1 MWYVY
6 VVCNGF
12 PLSSR
17 RLFISPHDFN
27 RTFFHTT
34 SWAYRLRVY
43 VCVSQR
49 GPKRLVYVFAVLS
62 AFPLRR
68 FRPCCRRILRSYV
81 VDIVRSWSP
90 DITFSSHDLSNMN
103 FHELPLWI
111 IIFKLNLIYR
121 HQASPVAKS
130 SLRCISLYG
139 LWGMHEFK
147 WVA

>member
-17 RLFISPHDFN
+17 RLFFSPHDFN
-27 RTFFHTT
+27 RTFFPCDV
-34 SWAYRLRVY
+34 LGVY

-49 GPKRLVYVFAVLS
+49 GPKRLVNVFAVLS

-68 FRPCCRRILRSYV
+68 LRPCCRRILRSYV

-90 DITFSSHDLSNMN
+90 DITFSSQQY
-103 FHELPLWI
+103 ELPWTTI
-111 IIFKLNLIYR
+111 MNYHF
-121 HQASPVAKS
+121 QAKS
-130 SLRCISLYG
+130 HLMTSSVTCREII
-139 LWGMHEFK
+139 
-147 WVA
+147 VALHLSVWPLGNAWI